1 MALIEINKNPSNKDL
16 LFCGAVF
23 PVFFGVIAAVVYLAM
38 DAPEVATWI
47 AGVAGAIS
55 LVFFVVPPLRVPLYL
70 GWIYLAFPI
79 GWTISHLLMLFV
91 YFVVLTPIGLVMR
104 LLGRD
109 PMKRTL
115 EQATTSYFEPH
126 KPATTERYF
135 RQF

>member
-1 MALIEINKNPSNKDL
+1 M
-16 LFCGAVF
+16 G
-23 PVFFGVIAAVVYLAM
+23 
-38 DAPEVATWI
+38 APEVATWV

-55 LVFFVVPPLRVPLYL
+55 LIFFVVPPLRIPLYL

-91 YFVVLTPIGLVMR
+91 FFVVLTPIGLVMR

-109 PMKRTL
+109 PMKRAL
-115 EQATTSYFEPH
+115 EQGATSYFEPH